1 MADANVDTPENVAVA
16 DETTSFLFHTMF
28 NYGVILTQYTCI

>member
-1 MADANVDTPENVAVA
+1 MLDANQDMPENVALA
-16 DETTSFLFHTMF
+16 DETIAFLFHTVF